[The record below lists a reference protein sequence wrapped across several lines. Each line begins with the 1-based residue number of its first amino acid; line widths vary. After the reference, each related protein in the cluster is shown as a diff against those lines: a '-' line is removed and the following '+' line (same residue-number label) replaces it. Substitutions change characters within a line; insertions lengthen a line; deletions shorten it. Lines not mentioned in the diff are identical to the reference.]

1 MRKLKHRNEITQRG
15 RADFRLKWSGIRPF
29 VQNIFTIFKFYS
41 VLTEIIFSI
50 PLVIIIIQ
58 KSSFH

>member
-1 MRKLKHRNEITQRG
+1 MKTKSTGNEITQRG

-50 PLVIIIIQ
+50 PLVIITQ
-58 KSSFH
+58 KSTFH